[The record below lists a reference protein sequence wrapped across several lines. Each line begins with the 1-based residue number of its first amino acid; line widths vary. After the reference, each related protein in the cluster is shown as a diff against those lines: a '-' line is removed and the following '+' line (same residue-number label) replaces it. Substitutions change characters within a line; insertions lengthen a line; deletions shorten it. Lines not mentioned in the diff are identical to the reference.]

1 MPIKNTRTAQGII
14 ARFRD
19 DRSGAIAI
27 IFAFTVFILL
37 AIVGGAVDYGRWL
50 TAKTKQ
56 QNAMDAAVLAAGR
69 VYQISNNTTQSIATA
84 IEYYEKMKSLIVSN
98 DTTNFAVVDN
108 GGAMLATSSAIV
120 NTPFLGFAGIS
131 SLPVNITSKAIMTV
145 AGNNDKSI
153 EVSLMLDVT
162 GSMGGSKI
170 ADLKVAAKDFI
181 DIVVWAD
188 QSEHYS
194 RIAIAPFSEHVNV
207 GTEYFQKVT
216 GQSPSGSGTERT
228 CVRERQTYDR
238 YTDAAP
244 VPGNYFDKY
253 PSWGTCRPQSKI
265 LPLSSDKYMLKSH
278 IDSLGAEG
286 RTAGHLGTAWAWY
299 LISPNWN
306 SVFSG
311 SPAPASY
318 SNSHVEKI
326 AVLMTDGEY
335 NQQYSGTSSATQAR
349 QICTNMKAA
358 SLTVYTVGFQL
369 STGGEAY
376 QTMQQCA
383 TSSSHFFNTTTG
395 DELRQA
401 FREIALQLV
410 TLRLSN

>member
-1 MPIKNTRTAQGII
+1 MLIKKTPTARGILS
-14 ARFRD
+14 RFRD
-19 DRSGAIAI
+19 DSSGTIAI
-27 IFAFTVFILL
+27 IFAFTVLILL
-37 AIVGGAVDYGRWL
+37 CVVGGAVDYGRWL

-69 VYQISNNTTQSIATA
+69 IYQISNNIAQSIATGA
-84 IEYYEKMKSLIVSN
+84 EYYEKMKSLNVSN
-98 DTTNFAVVDN
+98 DTTNFSVIDN
-108 GGAMLATSSAIV
+108 GGAMFATSNSVVI
-120 NTPFLGFAGIS
+120 TPFLGFAGIS

-145 AGNNDKSI
+145 SGNTDKSI
-153 EVSLMLDVT
+153 ETSLMLDVT
-162 GSMGGSKI
+162 GSMAGAKI
-170 ADLKVAAKDFI
+170 EDLKLATKELI

-194 RIAIAPFSEHVNV
+194 RVAIAPFSEHVNV
-207 GTEYFQKVT
+207 GTQYFQKVT
-216 GQSPSGSGTERT
+216 GESPSGSGTERT

-244 VPGNYFDKY
+244 GAGNYFDKY
-253 PSWGTCRPQSKI
+253 PNSGTCRPQSKI
-265 LPLSSDKYMLKSH
+265 LPLSSDKYTLKSH

-299 LISPNWN
+299 LISPNWS

-311 SPAPASY
+311 SPAAASY
-318 SNSHVEKI
+318 SNSNVQKI

-335 NQQYSGTSSATQAR
+335 NQQYSGASSATQAR
-349 QICTNMKAA
+349 QICTNMKATGV
-358 SLTVYTVGFQL
+358 TVYTVGFQL

-410 TLRLSN
+410 TLRLSQ